1 MNTIQKPTSENIT
14 VSSSSAKVLPRN
26 NRKIK
31 TSFFSRLTKRQK
43 TTEQTLSSLDDMDQ
57 MLILN
62 FGEPASSQKG
72 AIPIMSVVDNTPPSL
87 QSLCSSQSS
96 DDTQSN
102 HEKMLEAAAS
112 SKQTISLYASGARN
126 FAELDAEF
134 LEARADRWRVEGKSF
149 ADLLE
154 SSAQFSMS
162 MDVDE
167 KNDTLEQ
174 TVQQQDEKRRG
185 KKVTFGAN
193 LRSPLDTTSDS
204 VPLPVLSSKQKESV
218 EPTLFELDSSL
229 LSALSAINPVEESF
243 SDEESRESQDE
254 NESDLQELD
263 VDEPDD
269 LPAAD
274 DLQNDDDLQEDE
286 HSAEGFNVFSFDYM
300 QERLSCI
307 GCV

>member
-1 MNTIQKPTSENIT
+1 MI
-14 VSSSSAKVLPRN
+14 
-26 NRKIK
+26 
-31 TSFFSRLTKRQK
+31 
-43 TTEQTLSSLDDMDQ
+43 
-57 MLILN
+57 
-62 FGEPASSQKG
+62 
-72 AIPIMSVVDNTPPSL
+72 
-87 QSLCSSQSS
+87 
-96 DDTQSN
+96 
-102 HEKMLEAAAS
+102 EAAAS
-112 SKQTISLYASGARN
+112 AKQTNSLYASGAHN
-126 FAELDAEF
+126 FAALDAEF
-134 LEARADRWRVEGKSF
+134 LEARADRWRVESKCF

-154 SSAQFSMS
+154 SSTQFSMS
-162 MDVDE
+162 IDVDE
-167 KNDTLEQ
+167 KNDTRKQLLY
-174 TVQQQDEKRRG
+174 QQDEQRRG

-269 LPAAD
+269 LPEAD

-286 HSAEGFNVFSFDYM
+286 QSAEGFNVFSFDYM
-300 QERLSCI
+300 QERISCI